1 MTFAG
6 NLPEGSMVRFMKSNF
21 DRLVNAA
28 ADAATEAVVN
38 MGKNIPVNLALFVSC
53 VGRKLVLNQRIDE
66 ELEAAMDNITKG
78 ATVAGFFSYGEIA
91 PQQNNKT
98 SHLHNQTMTITTF
111 AELP

>member
-1 MTFAG
+1 
-6 NLPEGSMVRFMKSNF
+6 
-21 DRLVNAA
+21 
-28 ADAATEAVVN
+28 

-53 VGRKLVLNQRIDE
+53 VGRKLVLSQRIDE

-91 PQQNNKT
+91 PQQDKKS